1 MGLVCAIAWKHARE
15 VRNAQKILVFILV
28 FVKMVIKVYLEGVYY
43 SFAKSFFGGMARRH
57 RAISA
62 YAEASFRLR
71 AGRRSKPACAVGRSG
86 HHIKPT
92 LREVYPAFKREAF
105 HFPACRSG
113 SAGRYPLPKS
123 IHFTKVSF
131 PGSPKQHTIGNVV
144 YCCSFYFGLPESQK

>member
-71 AGRRSKPACAVGRSG
+71 AGRRSKPARAVGKSG

-92 LREVYPAFKREAF
+92 LREVYPAFKQEAF
-105 HFPACRSG
+105 HFPACRRASTLQKCR
-113 SAGRYPLPKS
+113 SLEVQSSTRLEMWYIAALFILDFR
-123 IHFTKVSF
+123 KVRSD
-131 PGSPKQHTIGNVV
+131 K
-144 YCCSFYFGLPESQK
+144 GLL

>member
-28 FVKMVIKVYLEGVYY
+28 FVKMVIIVFLEGVYD

-57 RAISA
+57 RAIPA

-71 AGRRSKPACAVGRSG
+71 AGRRSKSG
-86 HHIKPT
+86 SHTKPT

-105 HFPACRSG
+105 H
-113 SAGRYPLPKS
+113 YPLPKS
-123 IHFTKVSF
+123 IHFTKVSSL
-131 PGSPKQHTIGNVV
+131 GSPKQHTIGNVV
-144 YCCSFYFGLPESQK
+144 YCCSFHFGLPESQK